1 MLDEKLNFSEHI
13 NKKLKKATK
22 SINLLRKLNFSLP
35 RSALLIIYKSFI
47 RPRLDYGDIVYDQPN
62 NSSLSEKIES
72 LQYNAALATTGAI
85 KGSSK
90 EKLYQK
96 LRSESLKDRRWM
108 RKLCCLYKI
117 MSSKRPSYLYD
128 ILPPLQRSQRN
139 QGFFQP
145 LLCRTEIFKNSFL
158 PYTINEWN
166 KLDSDIRKIDS
177 YVGFRKKLLSFIKPT
192 KNKTFSIYDPFGIKL
207 LNRLRVDFSH
217 LNEHKFRHNFA
228 DTLNPLCSC
237 SLETETT
244 DHFFLR
250 CRNYTDVRLTLMKE
264 LYRIDHSITSRQPN
278 ELLRI
283 ILCGDCKFKDN
294 VNKQILIATIQF
306 IKNSNRFNQSLI

>member
-1 MLDEKLNFSEHI
+1 
-13 NKKLKKATK
+13 
-22 SINLLRKLNFSLP
+22 
-35 RSALLIIYKSFI
+35 
-47 RPRLDYGDIVYDQPN
+47 
-62 NSSLSEKIES
+62 
-72 LQYNAALATTGAI
+72 
-85 KGSSK
+85 
-90 EKLYQK
+90 
-96 LRSESLKDRRWM
+96 M

-128 ILPPLQRSQRN
+128 ILPLLQRSQQN

-166 KLDSDIRKIDS
+166 KIDPYIRKIDS

-192 KNKTFSIYDPFGIKL
+192 ENKTFSIYDPFGIKL

-217 LNEHKFRHNFA
+217 LNEHKFRHNFT

-244 DHFFLR
+244 AHFFLR
-250 CRNYTDVRLTLMKE
+250 CRNYTDVRLTLLKE
-264 LYRIDHSITSRQPN
+264 LYRIDNSITLRQPN

-283 ILCGDCKFKDN
+283 ILYGDSKFKDN